1 MDLIDKL
8 GIDLKLLIAQAV
20 NFLILL
26 AILTKLV
33 YRPILKLLDKR
44 KKMIEQNV
52 EDTKKI
58 EERLTKIE
66 EEKEKIISDASKKA
80 MEAIEKAKKEAEE
93 EKQKILMNAK
103 KEISSLAERYRAQ
116 LQEEKKQLTQEVK
129 AEVAALIIASSE
141 KILRKEFKK
150 DDQKRLE
157 EAIKD
162 ELSPT
167 IPK

>member
-33 YRPILKLLDKR
+33 YKPILKLLDKR

>member
-26 AILTKLV
+26 VILTKLV
-33 YRPILKLLDKR
+33 YKPILKLLDKR

-162 ELSPT
+162 ELSSA
-167 IPK
+167 KL

>member
-26 AILTKLV
+26 FILTKLV
-33 YRPILKLLDKR
+33 YKPILKLLDKR

-52 EDTKKI
+52 EDTRQI

-66 EEKEKIISDASKKA
+66 EEKDKIISEASKKA
-80 MEAIEKAKKEAEE
+80 MEEVEKAKKEAEE
-93 EKQKILMNAK
+93 EKQKILTNAK
-103 KEISSLAERYRAQ
+103 KEISGLAERYRNQ
-116 LQEEKKQLTQEVK
+116 LQEEKKQLLHEVK
-129 AEVAALIIASSE
+129 AEVATLIIATSE

-157 EAIKD
+157 DAIKD
-162 ELSPT
+162 ELSST
-167 IPK
+167 KL